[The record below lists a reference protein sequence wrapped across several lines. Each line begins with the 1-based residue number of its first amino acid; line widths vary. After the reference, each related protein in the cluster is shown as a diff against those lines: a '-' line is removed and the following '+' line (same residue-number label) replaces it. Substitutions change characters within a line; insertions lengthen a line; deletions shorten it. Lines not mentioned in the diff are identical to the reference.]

1 MQMDS
6 DLEKIRERMYNKF
19 LENARSEKKMNGK
32 VEPLTLGDRDF
43 FETVKKQKHMV
54 VDFWA
59 PWCGP
64 CRMVSPIVD
73 ELASEYNGKVSFG
86 RLNVD
91 DNPMVSGEFSIQSIP
106 TLLFFREGQPV
117 DGVIG
122 YVPKEVLKGRIEKF
136 LRN

>member
-1 MQMDS
+1 MDS

-32 VEPLTLGDRDF
+32 VEPLTLEDRDF

-73 ELASEYNGKVSFG
+73 ELAAEYSGKVSFG

-106 TLLFFREGQPV
+106 TLLFFRDGQPV

-122 YVPKEVLKGRIEKF
+122 YMPKEVLKARIEKF

>member
-1 MQMDS
+1 MDS

-32 VEPLTLGDRDF
+32 VEPLTLEDRDF
-43 FETVKKQKHMV
+43 YETVKKQKHMV

-73 ELASEYNGKVSFG
+73 ELAAEYSGKVSFG

-106 TLLFFREGQPV
+106 TLLFFRDGQPV

-122 YVPKEVLKGRIEKF
+122 YMPKEVLKARIEKF

>member
-1 MQMDS
+1 MDS

-122 YVPKEVLKGRIEKF
+122 YVPKEVLKARIEKF

>member
-1 MQMDS
+1 MKMDS
-6 DLEKIRERMYNKF
+6 DLDKIRERIYNKF
-19 LENARSEKKMNGK
+19 LTDARSEKKMVGK
-32 VEPLTLGDRDF
+32 VEPQTLEDRDF
-43 FETVKKQKHMV
+43 FDAVKKQKHMV

-73 ELASEYNGKVSFG
+73 ELAQEYNGKVSFG

-91 DNPMVSGEFSIQSIP
+91 ENPRVSSEFSIQSIP
-106 TLLFFREGQPV
+106 TLLFFRDGQAM

-122 YVPKEVLKGRIEKF
+122 YMPKEALKSRIEKF
-136 LRN
+136 LKN

>member
-1 MQMDS
+1 MDS

-32 VEPLTLGDRDF
+32 VEPLTLEDRNF
-43 FETVKKQKHMV
+43 YETVKKQKHMV

-73 ELASEYNGKVSFG
+73 ELAAEYSGKVSFG

-106 TLLFFREGQPV
+106 TLLFFRDGQPV

-122 YVPKEVLKGRIEKF
+122 YMPKEVLKARIEKF

>member
-1 MQMDS
+1 MDS

-64 CRMVSPIVD
+64 CRMVSPIVY